1 MAEAIS
7 VAGATGVAVLAV
19 VALRGVGRGGETRAD
34 ADVQHESEQNREVEP
49 ARLAGAAQGDVIVR
63 KLKVSTFLTLDGVM
77 QAPGGPDED
86 RSGGFTH
93 GGWSVGYWD
102 DRMGQVMGDF
112 MARPFELLLGR
123 TTYEIFAAHWP
134 HSTEPGA
141 EVLNGARKHVASR
154 TLKNVEWNNSTLIK
168 GDVPKYVSE
177 LKKQSGSE
185 IQVHGSGDLIQTLLR
200 NDLVDEFHLWTFP
213 VVLGSG
219 KRLFAG
225 GAIPAGLKIVDVTT
239 SSTGVVIATYE
250 RAGEIKYGSFAL
262 EEPSV
267 AELERRPKV
276 ASG

>member
-1 MAEAIS
+1 M
-7 VAGATGVAVLAV
+7 
-19 VALRGVGRGGETRAD
+19 
-34 ADVQHESEQNREVEP
+34 
-49 ARLAGAAQGDVIVR
+49 R
-63 KLKVSTFLTLDGVM
+63 KLKVSTFVTLDGVM

-86 RSGGFTH
+86 RSGGFTN

-112 MARPFELLLGR
+112 MGRPFELLLGR
-123 TTYEIFAAHWP
+123 RTYEIFAAHWP
-134 HSTEPGA
+134 HSSEPGA
-141 EVLNGARKHVASR
+141 DALNSARKHVASR

-168 GDVPKYVSE
+168 NDVPMYVSE
-177 LKKQSGSE
+177 LKKQSGPD

-200 NDLVDEFHLWTFP
+200 NDLVDEFNLWTFP

-225 GAIPAGLKIVDVTT
+225 GGAIPAGLKVVDVTT

-262 EEPSV
+262 DEPNV
-267 AELERRPKV
+267 DELERRPKV